1 MERLYTPWRMEYI
14 KRAGRDDEE
23 CIFCTLPAAGE
34 ADDEAN
40 LILARG
46 ELAFV
51 IMNKFPYNVG
61 HLIVAPFRHT
71 ADYASLTAAEHAEI
85 GAWEARC
92 IAALESLYQPHGYNL
107 GTNLGRAGGAG
118 IEVHLHKHVVP
129 RWTGDAN
136 FMTTVA
142 DTKVL
147 PESLEQTYARLR
159 PLLVGIENQQA

>member
-23 CIFCTLPAAGE
+23 CIFCTLPAEGPE
-34 ADDEAN
+34 KDEEN

-46 ELAFV
+46 DLAFV
-51 IMNKFPYNVG
+51 IVNKFPYNVG
-61 HLIVAPFRHT
+61 HLIVAPYRHT
-71 ADYASLTAAEHAEI
+71 SDYATVTDAEHAEI
-85 GAWEARC
+85 GMWEARC
-92 IAALESLYQPHGYNL
+92 MSALEELYQPHGYNL

-118 IEVHLHKHVVP
+118 IEQHLHKHIVP

-136 FMTTVA
+136 FMTIVG

-147 PESLEQTYARLR
+147 PESLEQTYTRAR
-159 PLLVGIENQQA
+159 PLLAP